1 MKSTIKFAAI
11 IAVLAGFLMAA
22 NPASAYTYRHYRHR
36 HHHRS
41 SIAVG
46 VGVGYPGY
54 YGYSRPYYRP
64 YYGYSYGY
72 YPRPYYYGR
81 PAISIGFGF

>member
-11 IAVLAGFLMAA
+11 IAVLAGFLMVA
-22 NPASAYTYRHYRHR
+22 NPASAYPYRHYRHHR
-36 HHHRS
+36 YHRS
-41 SIAVG
+41 SVVVG
-46 VGVGYPGY
+46 LGYPGY
-54 YGYSRPYYRP
+54 YGYGYGRPYYNS
-64 YYGYSYGY
+64 YYGYPYGY

>member
-11 IAVLAGFLMAA
+11 IAVLAGFLMVAS
-22 NPASAYTYRHYRHR
+22 PASAHRYRHHR

-41 SIAVG
+41 VVYVTTGI
-46 VGVGYPGY
+46 GYGGY
-54 YGYSRPYYRP
+54 YGYARPYYYRP
-64 YYGYSYGY
+64 YYAYPYGY

>member
-11 IAVLAGFLMAA
+11 IAVLAGFLMVA
-22 NPASAYTYRHYRHR
+22 NPAAAYPYHRHYRH
-36 HHHRS
+36 HHHRGS
-41 SIAVG
+41 SVAIG

-54 YGYSRPYYRP
+54 GYSRPYYSS
-64 YYGYSYGY
+64 YYGRPYGY
-72 YPRPYYYGR
+72 YPRPYYYAR